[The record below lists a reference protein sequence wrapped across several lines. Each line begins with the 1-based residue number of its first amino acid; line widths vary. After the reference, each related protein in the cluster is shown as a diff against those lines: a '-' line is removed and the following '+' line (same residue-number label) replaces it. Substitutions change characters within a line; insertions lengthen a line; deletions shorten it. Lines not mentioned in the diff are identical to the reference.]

1 METDSFKLHYEKHI
15 IQKVRSEIYDRYIT
29 DEKWDGGGRTADCE
43 FVKETDNTI
52 YGFFYNDE
60 VYP

>member
-29 DEKWDGGGRTADCE
+29 DEKWDGGG
-43 FVKETDNTI
+43 
-52 YGFFYNDE
+52 
-60 VYP
+60 